1 MSFGHYCFFYIAAA
15 SVTLPLF
22 TFGRLSFTI
31 LLAPFLRFAAP
42 CPCVFV
48 RLLRSPLL
56 VQALLV
62 PPFYIGFSL
71 FGRFLRGSYLL
82 LLLRSIL
89 RAPFVTQQVP
99 LPLTSLR
106 LRHILV
112 PPFLCLCALFS

>member
-1 MSFGHYCFFYIAAA
+1 MSFGHCCFFYIAAA
-15 SVTLPLF
+15 SATLPLF

-48 RLLRSPLL
+48 RLLRSSLL

-71 FGRFLRGSYLL
+71 FGRFLRGSLPSTSFTLKSPRTFRYPA
-82 LLLRSIL
+82 SPA
-89 RAPFVTQQVP
+89 APDLTP
-99 LPLTSLR
+99 LAPYPCLA
-106 LRHILV
+106 I
-112 PPFLCLCALFS
+112 LCLCALFS